1 MVKIEGNEF
10 PETYFFHRDH
20 TWVKIEGNLARVGYN
35 DWAQK
40 AAGKLLSLKMKRPG
54 APLEAGKTLGS
65 IESGKWVGSLKIPLS
80 GELVQVNEEVL
91 KTPSIV
97 NTDPYG
103 KGWIAVIKPNKI
115 DTELNTLI
123 PGTDK
128 AALESWIIAEKT
140 KAKV

>member
-1 MVKIEGNEF
+1 
-10 PETYFFHRDH
+10 
-20 TWVKIEGNLARVGYN
+20 
-35 DWAQK
+35 
-40 AAGKLLSLKMKRPG
+40 MKRPG

-80 GELVQVNEEVL
+80 GELAQVNEEVL

-97 NTDPYG
+97 NSDPYG
-103 KGWIAVIKPNKI
+103 KGWIAVIKPSKL
-115 DTELNTLI
+115 DAELKALI

-128 AALESWIIAEKT
+128 AALEAWISAEKA

>member
-1 MVKIEGNEF
+1 MVKIDGNEF
-10 PETYFFHRDH
+10 PETYYFHRDH
-20 TWVKIEGNLARVGYN
+20 TWVKIEGGLARVGYN

-80 GELVQVNEEVL
+80 GELAQVNEEVL

-97 NTDPYG
+97 NSDPYG
-103 KGWIAVIKPNKI
+103 KGWIAVIKPSKL
-115 DTELNTLI
+115 DAELKALI

-128 AALESWIIAEKT
+128 AALEAWISAEKA